1 MKKETILTAIITAG
15 LVSITTTEAVT
26 LKAARLMIENYL
38 NDNNINYSGYAN
50 IDTVTG
56 NDRITTVYANIELI

>member
-38 NDNNINYSGYAN
+38 TSNQINFISYAN
-50 IDTVTG
+50 VDTITS
-56 NDRITTVYANIELI
+56 NDGITTIYANIETA